1 MQIIP
6 KIIFLCKIQ
15 LQNLMENFIFFN
27 PTKLHF
33 GKDVHLKLGKTIKKY
48 GQNVLLVCG
57 QNSIKKNGIYESC
70 IHNLKQ
76 QELNILEF
84 SGIKP
89 NPRIEEVYEAIKLG
103 KKHNINIVL
112 AIGGGSVI
120 DSAKIIAAGIPSE
133 EDVWDYFTTSLTPKK
148 CLPLI
153 TVLTI
158 AATGSEMNSY
168 SVLQKTET
176 LQKIGI
182 GHPLLFP
189 KESFLNPEF
198 TYSVSPYQTACGMAD
213 IIAHSLEHW
222 FGYGNSPLTDK
233 IIKSTIHE
241 IFEIAEPL
249 LHNLN
254 DYELRS
260 RMLHASTMALNGIT
274 AMGKT
279 SADWGVHDIGHT
291 LSVLFDIPHGESLAM
306 VYPAWLRVVPKNN
319 DEKLIRFATEI
330 MMSENINKAIT
341 KLETFFNTI
350 GLTSKLNTNMQNELN
365 KNAAKSTIN
374 KLNINGLNYKM
385 NNKSREDI
393 IKILFS

>member
-1 MQIIP
+1 
-6 KIIFLCKIQ
+6 
-15 LQNLMENFIFFN
+15 MENFTFFN
-27 PTKLHF
+27 PTKIHF
-33 GKDVHLKLGKTIKKY
+33 GKNVHERLGKTIQKY
-48 GQNVLLVCG
+48 GQNVLLVYG
-57 QNSIKKNGIYESC
+57 QNSIKKNGIYDAC
-70 IHNLKQ
+70 MNNLKQ
-76 QELNILEF
+76 QDLNIFEF

-120 DSAKIIAAGIPSE
+120 DSAKIIASGIPSE
-133 EDVWDYFTTSLTPKK
+133 DDVWDYFTTPLKPKNS
-148 CLPLI
+148 LPLI

-168 SVLQKTET
+168 SVLQKIET

-182 GHPLLFP
+182 GHPLFFP

-222 FGYGNSPLTDK
+222 FGHGNSPLTDK

-241 IFEIAEPL
+241 VFEIAQPL
-249 LHNLN
+249 LQNPN

-274 AMGKT
+274 AMGKA

-291 LSVLFDIPHGESLAM
+291 LSVLYDIPHGTSLAIA
-306 VYPAWLRVVPKNN
+306 YPAWLKIVPKNN
-319 DEKLIRFATEI
+319 DEKMIRFASEI
-330 MMSENINKAIT
+330 MIMDNIEKAVSKLELFFQSIGLSTNINSANSQEFTIYN
-341 KLETFFNTI
+341 NTI
-350 GLTSKLNTNMQNELN
+350 NTHDV
-365 KNAAKSTIN
+365 T
-374 KLNINGLNYKM
+374 GLNYQLTTKM
-385 NNKSREDI
+385 RYEISRLIFQKSI
-393 IKILFS
+393 NL